1 MTSENP
7 VVKRRSRQPVNWI
20 WPLVA
25 IALFVIGALNVVEYF
40 DLRAQSYETIRQ
52 QEATDVIA
60 EAHQFHRIIDRAERA
75 AEKLAQAIGDGRI
88 PMESYN
94 QALSD
99 LVQSD
104 ELFYGGAIAFAPY
117 AYKPQVELY
126 APYFAKKNDSL
137 EFMQIE
143 DSYDYTLPQHTWFG
157 AAMNSGSRWSDP
169 YFDDSLG
176 DILMT
181 TYSAVFYRDG
191 PEGVKEAIGVVT
203 IDISIDDIGHIV
215 QALDYGSKG
224 YAEVVTADGAYLFS
238 PKKERVLEDE
248 SILSPARWNDDEGLQ
263 RLREH
268 LLDGSSGV
276 VKLTAAGE
284 SSPTWLSIAPIES
297 TGWRIVDN
305 FNQSEISPYTVPMR
319 HKLMYAIAAIVIGLI
334 VLLVFGNFVK
344 PTEGVLSWTT
354 AALLTLVFAIAVN
367 VIWSITGQY
376 ESSRNGQFSAVSSQR
391 EVLTVQRETSVFSRQ
406 HTTREP
412 FFIPTG
418 IYIES
423 LKFTSPNDILIIGSV
438 WQKFDLEKHGHVVRG
453 VLFPGAETVR
463 MSEPSVSRSG
473 NTEVVRWK
481 FQGSLRLA
489 LDYRR
494 FPLILDSVSLGLI
507 PRDTLGNVML
517 VPDLGAY
524 PFLAPKSLPGMGPN
538 VFLAG
543 WELERSFFELRKSQ
557 QRTTYGL
564 NDSFEIHKFPE
575 LFWTV
580 EVKKVFI
587 HAFISFL
594 TPLILAFIM
603 VFILLL
609 LSTRDR
615 EQLEFMRTG
624 VGFDIGVSASIFF
637 VVVLSHISLRQK
649 IISEE
654 IFYLEYFYLL
664 MYANM
669 LWVCFHSIM
678 NVKNPDLIKYLT
690 LGVTAKK
697 AYFPVS
703 FAIMFVFTWLTFF
716 A

>member
-7 VVKRRSRQPVNWI
+7 AVSKRSRQLVNWI
-20 WPLVA
+20 WPLVV
-25 IALFVIGALNVVEYF
+25 ITLFVIGALNVFEYF

-52 QEATDVIA
+52 QEATDVVA
-60 EAHQFHRIIDRAERA
+60 EAHQFQRIIGRAEKA
-75 AEKLAQAIGDGRI
+75 AEHLAQAISDGSI
-88 PMESYN
+88 SVESYN

-99 LVQSD
+99 LVRSD
-104 ELFYGGAIAFAPY
+104 GLFYGGAIAFAPH
-117 AYKPQVELY
+117 AYESQTRLY
-126 APYFAKKNDSL
+126 APYFAKKNDAL

-143 DSYDYTLPQHTWFG
+143 DSYDYTLPEHTWFSL
-157 AAMNSGSRWSDP
+157 AMDSGNRWSDP

-181 TYSAVFYRDG
+181 TYSAVFYQNG
-191 PEGVKEAIGVVT
+191 PEGVKEPIGVVT
-203 IDISIDDIGHIV
+203 IDIGIDDIGRIV
-215 QALDYGSKG
+215 QTLDYGSKG
-224 YAEVVTADGAYLFS
+224 YSELVTVDGTYLFS
-238 PKKERVLEDE
+238 PEKERVLEKA
-248 SILSPARWNDDEGLQ
+248 SILSPGRWKEDEGLQ
-263 RLREH
+263 RLGERLRE
-268 LLDGSSGV
+268 GSSGV
-276 VKLTAAGE
+276 VELYAAGDTN
-284 SSPTWLSIAPIES
+284 PTWVSIAPVES
-297 TGWRIVDN
+297 TRWRIVDT
-305 FNQSEISPYTVPMR
+305 FEQAEIAPHTVPMR
-319 HKLMYAIAAIVIGLI
+319 QKFMLSIAVVVMGMV
-334 VLLVFGNFVK
+334 VLLIFGNFVK
-344 PTEGVLSWTT
+344 PTDGVISWTT
-354 AALLTLVFAIAVN
+354 AGLLTLVFAAGVN
-367 VIWSITGQY
+367 LIWDVTSQY
-376 ESSRNGQFSAVSSQR
+376 DSSRHRELSAISSQR
-391 EVLTVQRETSVFSRQ
+391 EALVVQHEVSALSRQ
-406 HTTREP
+406 HASREP
-412 FFIPTG
+412 LFIPTG
-418 IYIES
+418 VYIES
-423 LKFTSPNDILIIGSV
+423 LKFTSPNDVLLIGSV
-438 WQKFDLEKHGHVVRG
+438 WQKFDLEEHSHVIRG

-494 FPLILDSVSLGLI
+494 FPLILDSVSLGLQ

-524 PFLAPKSLPGMGPN
+524 PYLAAKSLPGIGPDA
-538 VFLAG
+538 FLAG
-543 WELERSFFELRKSQ
+543 WKLERSFFEQRKWR

-564 NDSFEIHKFPE
+564 SDSFEIQNFPE
-575 LFWTV
+575 LIWTV
-580 EVKKVFI
+580 EIEKVFI

-615 EQLEFMRTG
+615 AKLEFMRTG
-624 VGFDIGVSASIFF
+624 VGFDIGVSVSIFF

-649 IISEE
+649 IVSEE

-669 LWVCFHSIM
+669 LWVCFHSIL
-678 NVKNPDLIKYLT
+678 NVKNPDLINHLT